1 MASFVMLFCWLLH
14 LGADL
19 GMTNVSATSLAA
31 GPTVISQ
38 EKLRENAAN
47 RELAKAFKC
56 TALLKISGKLQA
68 VIHYSGNT
76 LYILELH

>member
-31 GPTVISQ
+31 GPTVALQ
-38 EKLRENAAN
+38 EKLRGNAALSSAD
-47 RELAKAFKC
+47 RELAKGC
-56 TALLKISGKLQA
+56 VPSQLLNAQ
-68 VIHYSGNT
+68 
-76 LYILELH
+76 LY